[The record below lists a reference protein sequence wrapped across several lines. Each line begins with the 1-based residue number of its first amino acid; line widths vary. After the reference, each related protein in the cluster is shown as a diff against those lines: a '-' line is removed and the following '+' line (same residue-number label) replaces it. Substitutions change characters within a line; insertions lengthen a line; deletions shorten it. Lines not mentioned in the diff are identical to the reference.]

1 MKPDDPTAVALL
13 EASAQ
18 QMLVSRG
25 SGVMQSAA
33 PQVCRDETFAVA
45 LLFFF
50 GGVQSLR
57 YGIARRAVGDTRLF
71 SGRVDEEGAF
81 CWLRLGARVVF

>member
-33 PQVCRDETFAVA
+33 PQVCRDEA
-45 LLFFF
+45 
-50 GGVQSLR
+50 
-57 YGIARRAVGDTRLF
+57 
-71 SGRVDEEGAF
+71 
-81 CWLRLGARVVF
+81 LRLCCFMWWCSNLALPI

>member
-25 SGVMQSAA
+25 SGVMQPAA
-33 PQVCRDETFAVA
+33 PQV
-45 LLFFF
+45 
-50 GGVQSLR
+50 
-57 YGIARRAVGDTRLF
+57 
-71 SGRVDEEGAF
+71 
-81 CWLRLGARVVF
+81 WLDLA